1 MEISALPMMIL
12 KGLFIGVICSAPCGP
27 VGVLCIQRV
36 LKKGFIYGIMTGIGA
51 VASDTIYALLSGY
64 GMSFVTDFVKDENN
78 KLIMQ
83 LLGSALLLVFGLFML
98 MSHPHKSSIQLS
110 KDKGL
115 VKNALTAFLLT
126 FSNPLIILLFL
137 VLFARF
143 DFIRPDYPINT
154 IVGYVAMIVGAM
166 AWWLVLSYAINK
178 IRNTFS
184 PKYIRVLNIT
194 LGGVVIAAAV
204 VGFIFTITGL
214 HWNKII
220 M

>member
-1 MEISALPMMIL
+1 MDIASLPMMIL

-51 VASDTIYALLSGY
+51 VTSDTIYALLSGY
-64 GMSFVTDFVKDENN
+64 GMTFVTDFIRNENN
-78 KLIMQ
+78 KLVMQ
-83 LLGSALLLVFGLFML
+83 LLGSALLLIFGIYML
-98 MSHPHKSSIQLS
+98 LSHPHGSGIQLS

-115 VKNALTAFLLT
+115 TRNALTAFLLT

-143 DFIRPDYPINT
+143 DFIRPDLPVNT
-154 IVGYVAMIVGAM
+154 IVGYVAMVVGAM
-166 AWWLVLSYAINK
+166 TWWFVLSFVINK

-184 PKYIRVLNIT
+184 PKYIRVLNVT
-194 LGGVVIAAAV
+194 LGGVVIAAAL
-204 VGFIFTITGL
+204 VGFFFTITGL
-214 HWNKII
+214 HTGLHWY
-220 M
+220 